1 MVGEIRVVGAGAK
14 QVEDSDDVEGKNGGR
29 HTAAVQK
36 GRETTVEED
45 TGVGVKGEERVE
57 KLIISIIDRYILY

>member
-29 HTAAVQK
+29 HIAAVQK

-45 TGVGVKGEERVE
+45 TGVG
-57 KLIISIIDRYILY
+57 